1 MNLKNKNQKAIL
13 EFKNVKM
20 KYHTPEKEILAIKN
34 LTFDV
39 YSEEFVTI
47 LGPSGSG
54 KSTVLSIISG
64 LLPITD
70 GKFNLNILSEN
81 SNQNVGY
88 MFQRDYLFGWRTIEQ
103 NVFLG
108 LEIKKLL
115 NDKTK
120 NYAIELLKKYGL
132 GDFLKSYPNEL
143 SGGMRQKVALIRTLA
158 VNPKILL
165 LDEPFSALDFQTRIN
180 LADEVR
186 KIIKNEHKTAILVS
200 HDISEAISVSDRIIV
215 FSKRP
220 SVVKKIF
227 KIDFENKKLTS
238 REKRNH
244 RRFNEYF
251 DSIWSEMSEV

>member
-70 GKFNLNILSEN
+70 GRFNLNILSEN

>member
-158 VNPKILL
+158 VNPQILL